1 MDHMNNH
8 LPGHVMGG
16 AGSGLVWG
24 LYRTPHIR
32 AVAVASCFV
41 FPSLAVQVPVHQPG
55 LSAKP

>member
-1 MDHMNNH
+1 MNNH

-32 AVAVASCFV
+32 AVAIASCFV